1 MTTPEDVQRART
13 QRRRRKHE
21 RQALVFGLLIA
32 LLAVSGLAAAAVY
45 TGAVDAPFDR
55 AFSEEKAVSDQV
67 AAQPCLPDGTL
78 PVPYQEISV
87 KVLNATDRP
96 GLAAQVSDALGRR
109 SFTVTGAET
118 QEAKLTDV
126 RISFGSQGLA
136 AAYTLAAQFPK
147 ANLLYD
153 ARTDTS
159 IDLAI
164 GASFSDLVP
173 AEEVVLAPDAPMTS
187 IDGCRSLDSLTPE
200 PLPTAEEAPGD
211 APAEEPPAEDAP
223 VEEPAAG

>member
-1 MTTPEDVQRART
+1 MTTPDDVQRART

-32 LLAVSGLAAAAVY
+32 FLAVSGLAAAAVY

-55 AFSEEKAVSDQV
+55 AFSEEETVTDQV
-67 AAQPCLPDGTL
+67 ATQPCLPDGTL
-78 PVPYQEISV
+78 PVPYQDISV
-87 KVLNATDRP
+87 RVLNATDRS
-96 GLAAQVSDALGRR
+96 GLAAQVSDALARR
-109 SFTVTGAET
+109 SFTNTATET
-118 QEAKLTDV
+118 QEAKLADV

-136 AAYTLAAQFPK
+136 AAYTLAAQFPR

-153 ARTDTS
+153 ARTDAS

-164 GASFSDLVP
+164 GASFGDLVP
-173 AEEVVLAPDAPMTS
+173 AEEIALAPDAPMTS

-200 PLPTAEEAPGD
+200 PLATTDPADDATDEVPAEDP
-211 APAEEPPAEDAP
+211 PAEEPAE
-223 VEEPAAG
+223 G